1 MVQVQQGIERRL
13 SQKKKNK
20 TKQKL
25 LNIGVAICVGG
36 SYACCVEVGIVGV
49 MSR

>member
-13 SQKKKNK
+13 SQKKNK

-49 MSR
+49 VSR